1 MQVLPV
7 IDLKHGRV
15 VRGVAGQRDAYR
27 PVRSCLCE
35 SAAPNDVARA
45 LAQQLNC
52 DEAYVADLDAIE
64 GAGPDENSLSAIA
77 AAGLRLWVDAG
88 IRTAQDAEVLAGHR
102 LESTDRIIDRLIV
115 GLESVAGPSELEA
128 MVDRIDAGRLV
139 FSLDLKGGRPL
150 ACWPQWR
157 TAKPI
162 DIVRQVREL
171 GIRQIIVLDLA
182 QVGTGEGVS
191 TLPLCRQITAEAPDV
206 QIITGGGVATRN
218 DLTIL
223 AEVGVDAALV
233 ASALH
238 DGRIGRSDME
248 EVAAL

>member
-27 PVRSCLCE
+27 PIHGCLCE
-35 SAAPNDVARA
+35 SAAPNDVAHA

-52 DEAYVADLDAIE
+52 NEAYVADLDAIE
-64 GAGPDENSLSAIA
+64 GAGPDWCSLSAIA
-77 AAGLRLWVDAG
+77 AAGLRLWVDGG
-88 IRTAQDAEVLAGHR
+88 IRTAQDADVLAVHR
-102 LESTDRIIDRLIV
+102 LESTGGIIDRLIV

-139 FSLDLKGGRPL
+139 FSLDLKAGRPL
-150 ACWPQWR
+150 ACWPQWQ

-162 DIVRQVREL
+162 DIVRQVLEL
-171 GIRQIIVLDLA
+171 GIRGIIVLDLA

-191 TLPLCRQITAEAPDV
+191 TLPLCRQVTAEAPGV
-206 QIITGGGVATRN
+206 QITTGGGVATRN
-218 DLTIL
+218 DLAVL
-223 AEVGVDAALV
+223 AEAGVDVALV

-238 DGRIGRSDME
+238 DGSIRPSDLE
-248 EVAAL
+248 EIKTS